1 MYKENLHFLSHLVT
15 HVKNAMMQ
23 GSRKNAIL
31 AIAHILRRRS
41 VLKMNLLV
49 FVPYFLVLFCYS
61 NDALL
66 DLEDDSMDPDLGDS
80 SRFARHSA
88 VRSTWSAGRNI
99 HQKLDEVS
107 KKEKQQQKRST
118 GHAFRKIGKLFSGK

>member
-1 MYKENLHFLSHLVT
+1 
-15 HVKNAMMQ
+15 
-23 GSRKNAIL
+23 
-31 AIAHILRRRS
+31 
-41 VLKMNLLV
+41 
-49 FVPYFLVLFCYS
+49 
-61 NDALL
+61 
-66 DLEDDSMDPDLGDS
+66 MDPDLGDS

-107 KKEKQQQKRST
+107 KREKQQQKRST

>member
-1 MYKENLHFLSHLVT
+1 
-15 HVKNAMMQ
+15 MMQ

-31 AIAHILRRRS
+31 AIAYHILRRS
-41 VLKMNLLV
+41 VLKIHWSL
-49 FVPYFLVLFCYS
+49 FHIFLVLFCYS

>member
-1 MYKENLHFLSHLVT
+1 MYKENLHFCYSAHRSDASSS
-15 HVKNAMMQ
+15 K
-23 GSRKNAIL
+23 SRCREEKKCNIGYC
-31 AIAHILRRRS
+31 AHSCMTYREM
-41 VLKMNLLV
+41 KLV
-49 FVPYFLVLFCYS
+49 FVPFYWYS
-61 NDALL
+61 FAIATKPLL
-66 DLEDDSMDPDLGDS
+66 DLEDSMDPDLGDS